1 MDGVS
6 PQSAPA
12 SLPNSVKRKYIL
24 EGKNILAEQLQAETE
39 LCAEAEEMRARL
51 V

>member
-24 EGKNILAEQLQAETE
+24 EGKNIL
-39 LCAEAEEMRARL
+39 EEMRLGSR
-51 V
+51 VIFR